1 MRHYEETLAPCSPI
15 PAAARDL
22 HLMIGLSWLGEASAA
37 QIRRIWFGSY
47 TPSGVGYRLR
57 LLRQQGLLSVRY
69 LYGGSAD
76 DRFPR
81 RIASTWSLT
90 NAGYVLIAEHGQAVS
105 TYLPPRHSLLLDADI
120 ATSEVIARIIELGR
134 SACMSGLNLLRHT
147 LIDPQLPRPHPD
159 ALIVVRTHPATV
171 VNTAW
176 VPWTTDRPRATELCH
191 RWALENDSGALAMN
205 IMAGKALRYQQAN
218 TVAWR
223 RQYGPFPVPLL
234 VTTDQRRLERIVGL
248 WRAYWPAGT
257 WLMTTEAGL
266 QDDSWQLH
274 DQGTLVTCALFDAPM
289 TPMGGPPDGQA

>member
-1 MRHYEETLAPCSPI
+1 MRHYEETLAPCLPI

-47 TPSGVGYRLR
+47 TASGVGYRLR
-57 LLRQQGLLSVRY
+57 LLKQQGLLSVRY
-69 LYGGSAD
+69 LYGGSVD
-76 DRFPR
+76 DTFPR
-81 RIASTWSLT
+81 RIAATWSLT
-90 NAGYVLIAEHGQAVS
+90 NAGYALIADHGQAAS
-105 TYLPPRHSLLLDADI
+105 AYLPPRHPILLAMDI
-120 ATSEVIARIIELGR
+120 ATSEVITRVIELGR
-134 SACMSGLNLLRHT
+134 SASMCGLTIARQHR
-147 LIDPQLPRPHPD
+147 IDPQLPRLHPD
-159 ALIVVRTHPATV
+159 ALIVVRTHPATGA
-171 VNTAW
+171 NTAW

-234 VTTDQRRLERIVGL
+234 VTTDQRRLERIFGF
-248 WRAYWPAGT
+248 WRDYWPAGT

-266 QDDSWQLH
+266 QDDTWQVYH
-274 DQGTLVTCALFDAPM
+274 QGVGGTCALFDAPM
-289 TPMGGPPDGQA
+289 TPHERDA